1 MVSAPA
7 AMHKCRE
14 ACYPFPGEILLG
26 LPGVPNVHVIG
37 NGIVIGSRLPAAI
50 VKVGLEMMCLEPHT
64 HIHGVQLCGE
74 TAIGRVDV
82 VTEVFGHL
90 HDLLWGDWHLIL
102 KYLAP
107 AERYWA
113 AGAGK
118 YPCCIALPEETAG
131 CRVRKS

>member
-1 MVSAPA
+1 MP
-7 AMHKCRE
+7 
-14 ACYPFPGEILLG
+14 PDNLLG
-26 LPGVPNVHVIG
+26 LPGVPVLHVIG
-37 NGIVIGSRLPAAI
+37 NGVVIGSRLHEAI
-50 VKVGLEMMCLEPHT
+50 VVVGLEMMRLEPHT
-64 HIHGVQLCGE
+64 HIHGVKLCGE

-90 HDLLWGDWHLIL
+90 HDILWGDRHLIL
-102 KYLAP
+102 EYLAP

-131 CRVRKS
+131 CRVRRS